1 MASQEHPTPLWE
13 PDAGWKGRANIT
25 RFVDTYFEGRSAGEV
40 AYEDVWKWSVENLG
54 PFWEA
59 VWDSGGVLSGSK
71 HTSVLSDSRMPGAKW
86 FEGATLN
93 YAEHALRTN
102 ASAGP
107 AIIHL
112 DESGERREI
121 SWAELRRQV
130 ASAAAALGRLGVRK
144 GDRVAAY
151 ISNVPESVVSMLAAA
166 SLGAVWS
173 SCSPDFGAPSVKDR
187 FKQIQPKVLVAS
199 TSYWYGGK
207 NFDRREAVRD
217 IVGSL
222 PTLEATV
229 LASGSEAPE
238 GLRKTVDWDEM
249 VRGKERLE
257 FERVPFSHPLWI
269 LYSSGTT
276 GLPKPIV
283 HGHGGI
289 LLEHLKVLSL
299 HNDLKPGDRFFWF
312 TTTGWMMWN
321 YLVGGLLLGTTIV
334 LYDGNPTYPDA
345 NSLWT
350 LAEKNGV
357 TFLGTSAAHLGACM
371 KAGIEPRSTHRL
383 EALRGV
389 GSTGSPLSPEVCRW
403 TYSRV
408 KRDLWLASIS
418 GGTDVCTPFVG
429 GCPVL
434 PVYAGEIQC
443 KCLGADVQAFSEDG
457 KPVIGEVGELVI
469 TKPMPSMPLYLWGD
483 SDGSRY
489 RESYFEVFPGVWRHG
504 DWIEFTER
512 GTCIIYGRS
521 DATIKRMGVRIGTS
535 EIYRAVETMPEVA
548 DCVAVDVEAPGGPPR
563 LLLFVV
569 TSGGKELDQDL
580 IARIRAKVRTDL
592 SPRYAPDEVIQVPSV
607 PKTLNGK
614 KLEVPI
620 KKIFMGADPARAVS
634 EGALADPASLQYY
647 VELARRLGVVRKV

>member
-1 MASQEHPTPLWE
+1 MASHQHPSPLWE
-13 PDAGWKGRANIT
+13 PDGNWKKRANIT
-25 RFVDTYFEGRSAGEV
+25 RFADSYFEGKSSGEMS
-40 AYEDVWKWSVENLG
+40 YEETWRWSVGNLAQ
-54 PFWEA
+54 FWKA
-59 VWDSGGVLSGSK
+59 VWNSGGVMSGSDY
-71 HTSVLSDSRMPGAKW
+71 TEVLSDARMPGAKW
-86 FEGATLN
+86 FEGTTLN

-102 ASAGP
+102 SSVGP

-112 DESGERREI
+112 DESGERGEI
-121 SWAELRRQV
+121 SWAELRKQV
-130 ASAAAALGRLGVRK
+130 ASAAAALGRLGVGK

-199 TSYWYGGK
+199 TTYNYGGK
-207 NFDRREAVRD
+207 SFDRKEQVRD
-217 IVGSL
+217 IVESL

-229 LASGSEAPE
+229 LTNGSERPE
-238 GLRKTVDWDEM
+238 GLRRTVDWGEM
-249 VRGKERLE
+249 IGGKERLE
-257 FERVPFSHPLWI
+257 FQRVPFSHPLWI

-299 HNDLKPGDRFFWF
+299 HNDLKPDDRFFWF

-334 LYDGNPTYPDA
+334 LYDGNPSYPDA

-350 LAEKNGV
+350 LAEKTGV

-371 KAGIEPRSTHRL
+371 KAGIEPRGTHRL
-383 EALRGV
+383 ETLRGV
-389 GSTGSPLSPEVCRW
+389 GSTGSPLSPEASRW
-403 TYSRV
+403 AYSCV
-408 KRDLWLASIS
+408 KQDLWLASIS
-418 GGTDVCTPFVG
+418 GGTDICTTFVG
-429 GCPVL
+429 GSPIL

-443 KCLGADVQAFSEDG
+443 KCLGAAVQAFNEEG
-457 KPVIGEVGELVI
+457 KPIIGEVGELVV

-504 DWIEFTER
+504 DWIELTDR
-512 GTCIIYGRS
+512 GSCIIYGRS

-535 EIYRAVETMPEVA
+535 EIYRAVESVPEVS
-548 DCVAVDVEAPGGPPR
+548 DSVAVDIETPDGPPR

-569 TSGGKELDQDL
+569 LPAGRELDQNL
-580 IARIRAKVRTDL
+580 VMKIRAKVRKDL
-592 SPRYAPDEVIQVPSV
+592 SPRYVPDEVIQVPSV
-607 PKTLNGK
+607 PRTLNGK

-620 KKIFMGADPARAVS
+620 KKIFMGADPVRLVS
-634 EGALADPASLQYY
+634 AGALADPTSLQHY
-647 VELARRLGVVRKV
+647 VELAKRMGVVRKV

>member
-1 MASQEHPTPLWE
+1 MASQEHPSPLWE
-13 PDAGWKGRANIT
+13 PDAKWRSRANIT
-25 RFVDTYFEGRSAGEV
+25 RFVDSYFEGTSTGEV
-40 AYEDVWKWSVENLG
+40 AYEEVWRWSVENLG

-59 VWDSGGVLSGSK
+59 VWDSGGILSGSDY
-71 HTSVLSDSRMPGAKW
+71 TVVLSDSPMPGVKW

-107 AIIHL
+107 AILYL
-112 DESGERREI
+112 DESGKRQET

-130 ASAAAALGRLGVRK
+130 ASAAAALGRLGVKK

-151 ISNVPESVVSMLAAA
+151 ISNVPESIVSMLAAA

-187 FKQIQPKVLVAS
+187 FRQIQPKVLVAS
-199 TSYWYGGK
+199 TSYRYGGK
-207 NFDRREAVRD
+207 SFDRSEALAD
-217 IVGSL
+217 IVESL

-229 LASGSEAPE
+229 LASGSEKSE
-238 GLRKTVDWDEM
+238 GLRKTVDWGEM

-334 LYDGNPTYPDA
+334 LYDGNPSYPDA

-357 TFLGTSAAHLGACM
+357 TFLGTSAAHLGA
-371 KAGIEPRSTHRL
+371 
-383 EALRGV
+383 
-389 GSTGSPLSPEVCRW
+389 
-403 TYSRV
+403 
-408 KRDLWLASIS
+408 
-418 GGTDVCTPFVG
+418 
-429 GCPVL
+429 
-434 PVYAGEIQC
+434 
-443 KCLGADVQAFSEDG
+443 
-457 KPVIGEVGELVI
+457 
-469 TKPMPSMPLYLWGD
+469 
-483 SDGSRY
+483 
-489 RESYFEVFPGVWRHG
+489 
-504 DWIEFTER
+504 
-512 GTCIIYGRS
+512 
-521 DATIKRMGVRIGTS
+521 
-535 EIYRAVETMPEVA
+535 
-548 DCVAVDVEAPGGPPR
+548 
-563 LLLFVV
+563 
-569 TSGGKELDQDL
+569 
-580 IARIRAKVRTDL
+580 
-592 SPRYAPDEVIQVPSV
+592 
-607 PKTLNGK
+607 
-614 KLEVPI
+614 
-620 KKIFMGADPARAVS
+620 
-634 EGALADPASLQYY
+634 
-647 VELARRLGVVRKV
+647 

>member
-1 MASQEHPTPLWE
+1 MASQKHPVPLWE
-13 PDAGWKGRANIT
+13 PDADWKRRANIT
-25 RFVDTYFEGRSAGEV
+25 RFVDSYFEGKSVGEA

-54 PFWEA
+54 QFWEA
-59 VWDSGGVLSGSK
+59 VWDSGGVLSGSE
-71 HTSVLSDSRMPGAKW
+71 HVSALSDSRMPGAKW

-102 ASAGP
+102 ISAGP
-107 AIIHL
+107 AIVHV
-112 DESGERREI
+112 DEAGVRGEI

-151 ISNVPESVVSMLAAA
+151 ISNVPEGVVSMLAAA

-207 NFDRREAVRD
+207 SFDRREALRD

-238 GLRKTVDWDEM
+238 GLKKTVDWDEM
-249 VRGKERLE
+249 IRGKERLE

-299 HNDLKPGDRFFWF
+299 HNDLKPDDRFFWF

-334 LYDGNPTYPDA
+334 LYDGNPSFPDA
-345 NSLWT
+345 DSLWT

-383 EALRGV
+383 EGLRGV
-389 GSTGSPLSPEVCRW
+389 GSTGSPLSPEASRW
-403 TYSRV
+403 TYSHV
-408 KRDLWLASIS
+408 KQNLWLASIS

-429 GCPVL
+429 GCPIL

-443 KCLGADVQAFSEDG
+443 RCLGADVQAFNEDG
-457 KPVIGEVGELVI
+457 KPVKGEVGELVI
-469 TKPMPSMPLYLWGD
+469 TKPMPACL
-483 SDGSRY
+483 
-489 RESYFEVFPGVWRHG
+489 
-504 DWIEFTER
+504 
-512 GTCIIYGRS
+512 C
-521 DATIKRMGVRIGTS
+521 
-535 EIYRAVETMPEVA
+535 
-548 DCVAVDVEAPGGPPR
+548 
-563 LLLFVV
+563 
-569 TSGGKELDQDL
+569 TSGGIQTGAG
-580 IARIRAKVRTDL
+580 IAKATSKP
-592 SPRYAPDEVIQVPSV
+592 SPGSGGMATGS
-607 PKTLNGK
+607 
-614 KLEVPI
+614 
-620 KKIFMGADPARAVS
+620 S
-634 EGALADPASLQYY
+634 
-647 VELARRLGVVRKV
+647 